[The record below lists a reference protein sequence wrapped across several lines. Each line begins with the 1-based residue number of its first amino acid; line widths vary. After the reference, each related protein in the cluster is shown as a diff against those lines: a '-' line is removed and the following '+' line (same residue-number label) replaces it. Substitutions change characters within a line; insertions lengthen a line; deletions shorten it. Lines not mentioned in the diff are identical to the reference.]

1 MKSIKERRTI
11 RKYSDKEIPENLLKE
26 LLETASR
33 ASTMG
38 GLQLYSVVVTRS
50 KEIKEKLAPFHF
62 NQPMVT
68 KAPVVLTFCADYNRT
83 TEWCKNRNANPGYNN
98 FESFY
103 NATIDTLLFAQTF
116 TTLAEENGLG
126 ICYLGTTTYQPQQ
139 IIDILHLPE
148 LVFPVTTVTVGYP
161 DESPEQTDRL
171 PIEAIMHDETYKQYT
186 KDDIDKY
193 YSDKES
199 LEVNKEFVRI
209 NNKETLA
216 QVFTDIR
223 YTKKDNEEFSQIM
236 IDTIKKQKFM

>member
-11 RKYSDKEIPENLLKE
+11 RKYSNKDIPEKLLKD
-26 LLETASR
+26 LLETSSR

-50 KEIKEKLAPFHF
+50 REMKEKLAPFHF
-62 NQPMVT
+62 NQPMIRQ
-68 KAPVVLTFCADYNRT
+68 APVILTFCADYNRT
-83 TEWCKNRNANPGYNN
+83 TEWCKNRKANPGYDN

-126 ICYLGTTTYQPQQ
+126 VCYLGTTTYQPQQ
-139 IIDILHLPE
+139 IIETLHLPE

-171 PIEAIMHDETYKQYT
+171 PIDAIIHNETYKQYT
-186 KDDIDKY
+186 KEDIDKY
-193 YSDKES
+193 YSEKES
-199 LEVNKEFVRI
+199 LDINREFVRI
-209 NNKETLA
+209 NGKETLA

-223 YTKKDNEEFSQIM
+223 YTKKDNEDFSKIM
-236 IDTIKKQKFM
+236 LEAIKKQRFM